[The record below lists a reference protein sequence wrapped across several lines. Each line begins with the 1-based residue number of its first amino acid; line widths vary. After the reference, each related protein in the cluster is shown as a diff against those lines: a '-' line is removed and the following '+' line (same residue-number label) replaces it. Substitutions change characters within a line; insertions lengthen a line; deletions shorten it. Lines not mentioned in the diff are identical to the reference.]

1 MFENI
6 QPAPPDAIL
15 GLTEAFRNDPNPN
28 KVNLTVGVYKD
39 ATGQTPIL
47 NCVKQAEKRLLESA
61 STKSYL
67 GIDGLPQFG
76 SRIRDLMFGA
86 DHEIITSGRSTVVQA
101 PGGTGAL
108 RVAGDFIKTISPQ
121 ATIWSSDPTWPNHP
135 KVFAAAGLQTAS
147 YAYLNSA
154 GTTLEFDTMLASL
167 KQIPAGD
174 VVCLH
179 GCCHNP
185 SGIDPTAEQWKQ
197 IADAVYDRGIL
208 PLLDFAYQGFGD
220 GIEEDAA
227 GLREFCRGGS
237 EFLVSSSY
245 SKNFGLYRERVGA
258 LTAVTANSDSA
269 ATVLSQL
276 KATVRANYSNPPAHG
291 GEIVAKILGDV
302 ELRDQWVEELTA
314 MRERINLMRQL
325 FVDTMKEKVP
335 QRDFSHLA
343 SGRGMFAF
351 SGLTAEQVDQL
362 REEHGIYAVRNG
374 RINVGGMA
382 ENNMDDL
389 CTAIASV
396 L

>member
-1 MFENI
+1 MFENV

-15 GLTEAFRNDPNPN
+15 GLSEAFRNDPNPN
-28 KVNLTVGVYKD
+28 KINLTVGVYKD

-47 NCVKQAEKRLLESA
+47 NCVKEAERRLLENE

-67 GIDGLPQFG
+67 GIDGLPEFG
-76 SRIRDLMFGA
+76 TRIRDLIFAA
-86 DHEIITSGRSTVVQA
+86 DHEITTNGRAVTVQA

-121 ATIWSSDPTWPNHP
+121 ATVWSSDPTWPNHP
-135 KVFAAAGLQTAS
+135 KVFAAANLQTAN

-154 GTTLEFDTMLASL
+154 GTTLEFDKLLESL

-174 VVCLH
+174 VACLH

-185 SGIDPTAEQWKQ
+185 SGIDPTREQWKQ
-197 IADAVYDRGIL
+197 IADVIYERGIL

-227 GLREFCRGGS
+227 GLREFCRAGS
-237 EFLVSSSY
+237 EFLAASSY

-258 LTAVTANSDSA
+258 LTVVTANSDSA

-276 KATVRANYSNPPAHG
+276 KAKVRANYSNPPAHG
-291 GEIVAKILGDV
+291 GQIVAEILGDA
-302 ELRDQWVEELTA
+302 ELRAGWVEELTA
-314 MRERINLMRQL
+314 MRERINGMRQL
-325 FVDTMKEKVP
+325 FVDKMQENAP

-343 SGRGMFAF
+343 RGRGMFAF

-362 REEHGIYAVRNG
+362 REKHGIYAVRNG
-374 RINVGGMA
+374 RINIGGTS
-382 ENNMDDL
+382 EDNMDDL